1 MQWRYGGNVGP
12 IWRHQRSGTSASQ
25 DIRSVLRDARR
36 GSGPL
41 FARPGSYQ
49 TFIPRRRMSAM
60 TASMPFLSMVLIP
73 LVLKVRV
80 T

>member
-1 MQWRYGGNVGP
+1 MVR
-12 IWRHQRSGTSASQ
+12 RQRRTDTVSPT
-25 DIRSVLRDARR
+25 LRDFGEPGHTACPVRR
-36 GSGPL
+36 SPGSGPPS
-41 FARPGSYQ
+41 ARPGSYQ